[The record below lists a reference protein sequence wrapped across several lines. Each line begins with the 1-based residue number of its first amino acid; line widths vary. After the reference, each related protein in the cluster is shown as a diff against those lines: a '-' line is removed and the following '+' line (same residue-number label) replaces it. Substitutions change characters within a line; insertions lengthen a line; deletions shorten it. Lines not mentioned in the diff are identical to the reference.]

1 MSKQTQLRL
10 TCVITGKSRPTT
22 QAYLDNKS
30 TRLGSNAADIAK
42 NYICREAMV
51 LLNSGKSY
59 NDVRAE
65 LNIQSEALSA
75 ETVAAAIAFNGKRSK
90 SSQTT

>member
-1 MSKQTQLRL
+1 MKKGLK
-10 TCVITGKSRPTT
+10 VGDITTFAEAFGYDEKDAWYKSIW
-22 QAYLDNKS
+22 
-30 TRLGSNAADIAK
+30 LGSNAADIAK